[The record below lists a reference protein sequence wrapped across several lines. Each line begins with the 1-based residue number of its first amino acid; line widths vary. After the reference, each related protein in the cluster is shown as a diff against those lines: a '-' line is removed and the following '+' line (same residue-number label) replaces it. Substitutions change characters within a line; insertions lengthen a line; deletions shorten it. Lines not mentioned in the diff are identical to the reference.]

1 MVPRSRK
8 LSACRNLGAGAALST
23 DTSGARS
30 SAARPQVRLP
40 MQLPY
45 HRMKRH
51 AFPTSPI
58 AQSRNETVSSTA
70 AEPPASFDDWLDG
83 RLRTLYQTVVNEP
96 LPDEILDLLNEV
108 D

>member
-1 MVPRSRK
+1 
-8 LSACRNLGAGAALST
+8 
-23 DTSGARS
+23 
-30 SAARPQVRLP
+30 

-58 AQSRNETVSSTA
+58 AQSRNETVSRTA
-70 AEPPASFDDWLDG
+70 TDSGAEPPASFDDWLDG

-108 D
+108 DSSR